1 MSGDSRARSREMAT
15 GTNSERTV
23 PASTSSSVE
32 DSSLGTVMDSL
43 NSVNPMKTLD
53 QVDCSD
59 LLVSGVSNQQRQKKS
74 SFQIIKV
81 ITKNKDDVET
91 ADDLDETNTED
102 VSSGILDLSKMTD
115 ADQEPSSADTLHSPG
130 GEEFWPSPASLGKHP
145 LSSSEPKE
153 KVVDTHSRFKIV
165 KIESKD
171 RAKKGRWTCMD
182 FADPEHTEKT
192 DEHGTGSN
200 STSNSIYYIPGATDD
215 QSKSPF
221 AAAIVYNQGHP
232 VLEPNL
238 LKSPL
243 YVNDTRFQQLPF
255 FQNPHLGAIQQP
267 ISISDQDALSRCR
280 EQQLPTP
287 GKMPVIS
294 VPAGSLP
301 SGSLPS
307 NSLPTGTMPVG
318 SLPSGTLP
326 TGSIASGSKPVNTLA
341 TGTLHTGTVP
351 ASTLPASTLMS
362 GTLHSGS
369 MSSVPVPSGSLPGSV
384 GVTTQA
390 MPFAHGGLLPV
401 NESVGIAQGTVSKS
415 ISQLYAS
422 DAGANSAGVRDDQ
435 SHLAEGRPLSSD
447 SDRRVLAAMPGSGK
461 DPDQTL
467 SSKRTSQTSPLLA
480 MVSATINSSGFASA
494 DVDEGYVTY
503 AVIT

>member
-1 MSGDSRARSREMAT
+1 MSGDSRSRNREITASK
-15 GTNSERTV
+15 NSERAV
-23 PASTSSSVE
+23 PTSVSSSVE
-32 DSSLGTVMDSL
+32 ANSLRTVMDS
-43 NSVNPMKTLD
+43 SRPVEPMKTSE
-53 QVDCSD
+53 QADCAV
-59 LLVSGVSNQQRQKKS
+59 LLASGVSNQQRQKKS
-74 SFQIIKV
+74 SFQITKV
-81 ITKNKDDVET
+81 ITKNKNDVET

-102 VSSGILDLSKMTD
+102 VSSGLLESSNMTD
-115 ADQEPSSADTLHSPG
+115 ADHEPSSADTLHSPG
-130 GEEFWPSPASLGKHP
+130 GEESWPSPASVGKLP
-145 LSSSEPKE
+145 LSVAEPKE

-171 RAKKGRWTCMD
+171 RAKKGRWTCLD
-182 FADPEHTEKT
+182 FADPENTEKSG
-192 DEHGTGSN
+192 EHGTGNN
-200 STSNSIYYIPGATDD
+200 SATNSIYYIPGTTDD

-243 YVNDTRFQQLPF
+243 YVSDSHFQHLQFFTR
-255 FQNPHLGAIQQP
+255 AMQQP
-267 ISISDQDALSRCR
+267 ISISEQDMFSRFHEHLSTSGN
-280 EQQLPTP
+280 LPTNS
-287 GKMPVIS
+287 M
-294 VPAGSLP
+294 PAGSLP
-301 SGSLPS
+301 PGSLPS
-307 NSLPTGTMPVG
+307 SLLPTGAVPAG

-326 TGSIASGSKPVNTLA
+326 TGSVLSGSKPVSTLA
-341 TGTLHTGTVP
+341 TGTLPIG
-351 ASTLPASTLMS
+351 TLPASTLSASSMMS